1 MSGCRRGLGAMVVLA
16 IVAGCGGEPT
26 ATVTSLTVTGAWARS
41 TPPGAVNGV
50 VYLTVASPSDDVLV
64 GVSVPPAVAAAA
76 AMHET
81 MGGGGASPMPNMPD
95 MTTPGAEMT
104 MAPLDSVALAA
115 GEAVAFEPGGRHI
128 MLTGLAGQ
136 LAAGDHFPL
145 TLVFSSGASLEVD
158 VAVGD
163 NPPSG

>member
-64 GVSVPPAVAAAA
+64 GVSVPASVAAAA

-95 MTTPGAEMT
+95 MTTPGSEMT
-104 MAPLDSVALAA
+104 MTPLDSVELPA
-115 GEAVAFEPGGRHI
+115 GTAVVFEPGGKHI
-128 MLTGLAGQ
+128 MLTGLTGPLLAGAH
-136 LAAGDHFPL
+136 LPL
-145 TLVFSSGASLEVD
+145 TLTFASGTTLTVD
-158 VAVGD
+158 VVVAVSA
-163 NPPSG
+163 PES